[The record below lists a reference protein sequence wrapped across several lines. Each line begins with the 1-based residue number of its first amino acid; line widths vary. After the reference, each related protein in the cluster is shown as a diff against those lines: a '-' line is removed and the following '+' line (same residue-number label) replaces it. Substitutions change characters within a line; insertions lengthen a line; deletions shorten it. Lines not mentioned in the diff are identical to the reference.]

1 LERDLNTQEKGI
13 SNDFIIYI
21 SFYVQ
26 YPTKK
31 SERRFFCFEPPI
43 HISGNCLALDLNS
56 EGKEQSEWW
65 ELGRMKKGV
74 IGSISPWPC
83 LHPTP
88 QKIRAKS
95 DRLSGIVVARK
106 NEQGIIPAA
115 FRFSRHFSK
124 N

>member
-1 LERDLNTQEKGI
+1 L
-13 SNDFIIYI
+13 
-21 SFYVQ
+21 VQ